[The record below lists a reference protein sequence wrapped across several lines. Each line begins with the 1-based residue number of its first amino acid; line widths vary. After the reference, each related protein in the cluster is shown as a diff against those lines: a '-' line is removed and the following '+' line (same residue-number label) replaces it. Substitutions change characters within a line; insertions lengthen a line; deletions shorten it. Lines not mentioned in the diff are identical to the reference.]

1 MRILVLIVT
10 IIFVSSP
17 LAFADSDANFDK
29 FVKSREIVT
38 TIYFQSNHEDMS
50 SSERKRLSKTINKL
64 RELQKNGRMIRVEGF
79 SSPEGD
85 QEKNFHLSFFRAR
98 YVAELIEAKGLP
110 AEVALTGY
118 GDLLASADDPKKER
132 RVEIASYLKPAVMK
146 RVKVADKKSKT
157 TAGSELGM
165 IQVAPKEKEIDSYSV
180 DQAIRRKIDNKNKGL
195 ADKNKAV
202 EDKLSPGLS
211 QTEKRFYDAD
221 NLDRGY
227 SQWRKTIDPS
237 YSPKL
242 SQSKEA
248 ADNDLNR
255 GYSQWKKSSEPEHS
269 PGVTQATPV
278 KTHVIDA
285 LMIEQAIMEKIG
297 TEPFVPSGTVSQ
309 VDISY

>member
-202 EDKLSPGLS
+202 EDELSPSLS

-248 ADNDLNR
+248 TDNDLNR